1 MKNKVEILEFGFC
14 CRWSLSVEFIS
25 ETIEIEESSQLNKS
39 KGKKTS
45 RLDEK

>member
-25 ETIEIEESSQLNKS
+25 ETIEIEEALSSINPKE
-39 KGKKTS
+39 KKPITIG
-45 RLDEK
+45 